1 MTRQTQEL
9 TLNPEIRAFQEQL
22 LASYA
27 EKNKSVKKGQILF
40 IGSSIMEIF
49 PIEKWE
55 EAGKVKFDKYIYN
68 RAVRATTTQFILDHI
83 ETQIFALAPSKIFI
97 NIGTNDIGFQVPEA
111 TFRANYEQIIRLVQ
125 EKLPDTEIYI
135 LKYYPVNNADFG
147 DDADEAQLLA
157 TRSNAL
163 FNAASEKNREM
174 AEKLGVKFIDVSAG
188 LYDTQGNLKKEFTFD
203 GAHILPDGCEVIL
216 SNLTPY
222 INSN

>member
-9 TLNPEIRAFQEQL
+9 TLNPELRAFQEQL

-27 EKNKSVKKGQILF
+27 KQNKTAEKGQILF

-55 EAGKVKFDKYIYN
+55 ETGKVKFAKHIYN
-68 RAVRATTTQFILDHI
+68 RAVRATTTQFILDHL
-83 ETQIFALAPSKIFI
+83 ETQIFDLAPSKIFI

-111 TFRANYEQIIRLVQ
+111 TFRANYEHIIRLIQ
-125 EKLPDTEIYI
+125 EKLPDTKIYV
-135 LKYYPVNNADFG
+135 LRYYPVNNADFG
-147 DDADEAQLLA
+147 DDSDEALLLA

-174 AEKLGVKFIDVSAG
+174 AEKLGVRFIDASDG
-188 LYDTQGNLKKEFTFD
+188 LYDDQGNLKKEYTFD
-203 GAHILPDGCEVIL
+203 GAHILPNGCEVIL

-222 INSN
+222 INE